1 MESLP
6 REGRQK
12 YRAGRPAARVL
23 PIVLGCCLLLTGRA
37 WGAARQFIP
46 KYVDFSGD
54 FGVGSLYEWD
64 KVESTSTSTRS
75 DLTIQE
81 GLNVQGLGY
90 IYSPLFVSMA
100 TSVTLGLQQ
109 EQLDNNGDKSSYYD
123 GEANQFKQEF
133 KILPSHPYNM
143 ELYFLRATP
152 MTAGTAGSS
161 GSVVIYE
168 QGARARYDER
178 PWSSTLSYINH
189 DSSGRL
195 SSDNQSLL
203 YNLNYYQDGTSVSGT
218 YNHNTGSSSGG
229 AEDTIRDMYNLN
241 FIKKLDRVRFN
252 SRWTHDQHDQEESFF
267 GAPDASS
274 FLEEDELY
282 GEVDVE
288 LPRNFDT
295 VFSYLDSDR
304 NSTYVRETGTLESF
318 TESQYYNFRLHHRL
332 YKSLN
337 SSLSA
342 GQQTTDAAG
351 GDMERQNYRL
361 AFDYTKQIP
370 WGNVLAGLWDGLSFI
385 DNTGAPVTLFETHTI
400 DAGLNFFTLKYQT
413 IEPSSIE
420 VRIIDSN
427 NNDRAILLSEGIH
440 YLVTPFPNSF
450 RITIITLPFDELLD
464 PDLDIQ
470 DYSYKVDYSFIPAD
484 YKLRNKDWGSSL
496 QVALFDSLITPH
508 YAYSQSDQT
517 VTDGWFPGDPAHIKT
532 HSLGLGFN
540 AFPFTGDVTRSWLR
554 SNTTDEDRLA
564 SYVTYS
570 REITAST
577 SGHLSLSFED
587 VQTTQYELGN
597 VGPTTS
603 LSEQFYS
610 AQAQIQTMLPQ
621 KNLNASFATNY
632 TLYEGLGDSTNL
644 SFYSTLVWHVG
655 LLDLNLT
662 ASYTS
667 VDANIGDTS
676 SARQFAMIRFMIKRK
691 LF

>member
-1 MESLP
+1 MESP
-6 REGRQK
+6 PQAHKHKRP
-12 YRAGRPAARVL
+12 GRPAARVL

-75 DLTIQE
+75 DLTVQE
-81 GLNVQGLGY
+81 GLNLQGLGY

-100 TSVTLGLQQ
+100 TTVTLGLEQ
-109 EQLDNNGDKSSYYD
+109 EQIDNNGDKSSYYD
-123 GEANQFKQEF
+123 GDANQFRQEF
-133 KILPSHPYNM
+133 KILPSHPYNL
-143 ELYFLRATP
+143 ELYFLRGTP
-152 MTAGTAGSS
+152 MTGGTAGSS

-168 QGARARYDER
+168 EGARARYDER

-189 DSSGRL
+189 DSSGEL

-203 YNLNYYQDGTSVSGT
+203 YNLNYFQTGTTVTGT
-218 YNHNTGSSSGG
+218 YNHNTSMTNDG
-229 AEDTIRDMYNLN
+229 ADDTSRDMYNFN
-241 FIKKLDRVRFN
+241 FIKKLDKVRFN
-252 SRWTHDQHDQEESFF
+252 SRWTHDEHDQEESYYN
-267 GAPDASS
+267 AAESSS

-288 LPRNFDT
+288 LPHNFDT
-295 VFSYLDSDR
+295 VLSCLNSDR
-304 NSTYVRETGTLESF
+304 NSTYVRDTGTLESF
-318 TESQYYNFRLHHRL
+318 TESQYYNFRLLHRL

-337 SSLSA
+337 SSFSA

-351 GDMERQNYRL
+351 GDMDQQNYRL
-361 AFDYTKQIP
+361 AFDYSKQIP
-370 WGNVLAGLWDGLSFI
+370 WGNVLAGLWDGLSYI

-400 DAGLNFFTLKYQT
+400 EAGQYFTLKYQT

-420 VRIIDSN
+420 VRIVDHN
-427 NNDRAILLSEGIH
+427 NNDRAILLSEGLH
-440 YLVTPFPNSF
+440 YWVRAYHNTF
-450 RITIITLPFDELLD
+450 RIFIIQLPLD
-464 PDLDIQ
+464 SQNNPLTGAIQ

-484 YKLRNKDWGSSL
+484 YDLRNKDWGSSL

-508 YAYSQSDQT
+508 YAYSQNDQK
-517 VTDGWFPGDPAHIKT
+517 VTDGWFPGDPAHVKT

-540 AFPFTGDVTRSWLR
+540 AYPFTGDVTRSWLR

-564 SYVTYS
+564 TYATYS
-570 REITAST
+570 REITANT

-610 AQAQIQTMLPQ
+610 AQAQVQTVLPQ
-621 KNLNASFATNY
+621 RNMNASFATNY
-632 TLYEGLGDSTNL
+632 TLYQGLGESTNI
-644 SFYSTLVWHVG
+644 SFFSTLIWHVG
-655 LLDLNLT
+655 LLDLNMT

-667 VDANIGDTS
+667 SDANVGDTS
-676 SARQFAMIRFMIKRK
+676 SSRQFAMVRFMIKRK